1 MREFDVEKMVRAT
14 GCKLTSVS
22 NEIRHMIE
30 DGYLTSLK
38 PTGPHSRRGK
48 PISTYRLV
56 DDEEKIERLLAEVRT
71 FRPQRSQGKPEPQ
84 SRNYQRAREFLDQ
97 AANTEHEAEKEGLL
111 KQAETLL
118 KIARADEGEPE
129 SVKSAFLQFEL
140 GRLFFLRKDYQLADK
155 LLRQSAQTFGQS
167 EAYATEFSKVLHHLN
182 SNTLQ
187 QVISQTLE
195 QSVPSNPLSTGQLV
209 NKTPASSLVLK
220 LAQVIKQNA
229 GSVSESPLPHV
240 VADGLEKVV
249 EIHSPGVRLMGTLWG
264 SVAVETTGGTPLRHD
279 LRKLQ
284 SSGDYCR
291 ITFEREPD
299 ERIKVVRGA
308 RVIRKKRRGE
318 PTNSE
323 IDFAVRGP
331 VDRRRGLMSTMM
343 SKPSKVRKL
352 VHVDVEAL
360 KST

>member
-1 MREFDVEKMVRAT
+1 MGGRATGRYFRPGTPETKTLMTVTTKRSPLNSVKILVRESALEMREFDVEKMVRAT

-155 LLRQSAQTFGQS
+155 LLRQS
-167 EAYATEFSKVLHHLN
+167 
-182 SNTLQ
+182 
-187 QVISQTLE
+187 
-195 QSVPSNPLSTGQLV
+195 
-209 NKTPASSLVLK
+209 
-220 LAQVIKQNA
+220 
-229 GSVSESPLPHV
+229 
-240 VADGLEKVV
+240 
-249 EIHSPGVRLMGTLWG
+249 
-264 SVAVETTGGTPLRHD
+264 
-279 LRKLQ
+279 
-284 SSGDYCR
+284 
-291 ITFEREPD
+291 
-299 ERIKVVRGA
+299 
-308 RVIRKKRRGE
+308 
-318 PTNSE
+318 
-323 IDFAVRGP
+323 
-331 VDRRRGLMSTMM
+331 
-343 SKPSKVRKL
+343 
-352 VHVDVEAL
+352 
-360 KST
+360 